1 MIAKLIQS
9 LFPEGQRKVMVSL
22 VAILIGT
29 ILEKFGGG
37 LSDHMMTL
45 LIAGVGIF
53 TTGNVIQGVADA
65 IKGTK
70 VGKMIEDILP
80 GDQGLGAQAP
90 VAGAQVQAAQAPDLR
105 QELYGAMNEVGKR
118 FEEQGKSLATLNQQL
133 QVQAQNT
140 AKLVAFVNSKV
151 SPPAPAA
158 RPAQPQ
164 RPPAV
169 GPGSMEDDE

>member
-1 MIAKLIQS
+1 MLAKLIQN

-22 VAILIGT
+22 IAILIGAGMD
-29 ILEKFGGG
+29 KFGGG
-37 LSDHMMTL
+37 LTDHMMTL

-53 TTGNVIQGVADA
+53 TGGNIFEH
-65 IKGTK
+65 IKEMIAGTK
-70 VGKMIEDILP
+70 VGKIIEDVLP
-80 GDQGLGAQAP
+80 GDQGLGAVAAP
-90 VAGAQVQAAQAPDLR
+90 QVAGAQVQAAQAPDLR
-105 QELYGAMNEVGKR
+105 QELYGAMTEVGKR
-118 FEEQGKSLATLNQQL
+118 FEALNQQL

-140 AKLVAFVNSKV
+140 AKLVAFVNSVNAKV